1 MDIGN
6 KIPAPSLCL
15 LALLPKAITALLTTA
30 LCGSSCVTSM
40 DCLCCAVGAGSAGV
54 QCGPRAGGSTAP
66 AVSGHRVIVPVSDFG
81 TDGGE
86 NELTWELWLGLSLY
100 IVSLTLVVA
109 LFF

>member
-40 DCLCCAVGAGSAGV
+40 DCLCRAGSAGV
-54 QCGPRAGGSTAP
+54 QRGPRAGGSTAL
-66 AVSGHRVIVPVSDFG
+66 AVSGHRVTVPVCGFG
-81 TDGGE
+81 TDGGK
-86 NELTWELWLGLSLY
+86 NELTWELGLGLSLDV
-100 IVSLTLVVA
+100 VSLTLVAA